1 MWLTIRNDKAKE
13 LINAA
18 NIIERAI
25 ESGDDEKLNSGFPS
39 LPYYIDYIIYSADH
53 ATYNESYNVIS
64 SNNPYLPHLP
74 ETLGSAKIYREDNYY
89 IDGNLYILYYAKK
102 INFFETAIIIQTSA
116 NMETD
121 SSSNVNTK
129 LNMTLWEK

>member
-1 MWLTIRNDKAKE
+1 MKIKRKSVSFRFALRFSILLTILSLLIAFLITESLWLTIRNDKAKE

-64 SNNPYLPHLP
+64 
-74 ETLGSAKIYREDNYY
+74 
-89 IDGNLYILYYAKK
+89 
-102 INFFETAIIIQTSA
+102 
-116 NMETD
+116 
-121 SSSNVNTK
+121 
-129 LNMTLWEK
+129 